1 MVDFLGGVQV
11 GKYTIH
17 PMDPMGVIHRA
28 NRYCHP
34 RCRWFGVC
42 SSISNFRVIPP
53 KSHSGKLRYEIHP
66 DIVAGGLTQA
76 FATYHL
82 QEPVVQGFEVGSFQ
96 WSLQCY
102 KL

>member
-1 MVDFLGGVQV
+1 MVDLLMVLCWQIYHTSHGSYGSDPP
-11 GKYTIH
+11 IH
-17 PMDPMGVIHRA
+17 
-28 NRYCHP
+28 RYCHQDVDGLA
-34 RCRWFGVC
+34 FF

-53 KSHSGKLRYEIHP
+53 KSHPGKLRYEIHP

-82 QEPVVQGFEVGSFQ
+82 QKPVVQGFEVGSFQ